1 MFSGNFLP
9 FPIRYTVLN
18 FNKNYLLKERIKMS
32 FKKSL
37 IIALALQTVLTG
49 CATITK
55 DTNQAVRVDTYSKT
69 NEIVK
74 DAKCVGKNERG
85 EFTTDSNGV
94 MRPHRSGENL
104 IVTCSKDGQEK
115 GMATLIS
122 RANGGM
128 FGNILFGGGIGAII
142 DHNKGTAYS
151 YPDWVRV
158 MMGDDLLFDR
168 KQNKENE
175 VMIGQPASPDQLKK
189 IQEAKVAE
197 EKAMA
202 EKAAAEKAK
211 ADKAA
216 ANKATGDKT
225 ATP

>member
-1 MFSGNFLP
+1 MQVSRHLLVLVVALP
-9 FPIRYTVLN
+9 
-18 FNKNYLLKERIKMS
+18 
-32 FKKSL
+32 
-37 IIALALQTVLTG
+37 TVLTG

-55 DTNQAVRVDTYSKT
+55 DANQPVRVETYSKT
-69 NEIVK
+69 NEVVK
-74 DAKCVGKNERG
+74 DVKCVGKNERG
-85 EFTTDSNGV
+85 EFAVDSSGV

-104 IVTCSKDGQEK
+104 MVTYSKDGAEP
-115 GMATLIS
+115 GIATLIS

-158 MMGDDLLFDR
+158 IMGDDLLFDR

-175 VMIGQPASPDQLKK
+175 VMIGQSASPEQLKK

-202 EKAAAEKAK
+202 EKAAQEAAKTKVAAEAS
-211 ADKAA
+211 ATASSETNAA
-216 ANKATGDKT
+216 PTSPAPT
-225 ATP
+225 AP

>member
-1 MFSGNFLP
+1 MQVSRNLLVLAVALP
-9 FPIRYTVLN
+9 TIL
-18 FNKNYLLKERIKMS
+18 S
-32 FKKSL
+32 
-37 IIALALQTVLTG
+37 G

-55 DTNQAVRVDTYSKT
+55 DANQPVRVETYSKT

-74 DAKCVGKNERG
+74 DVKCVGKNERG
-85 EFTTDSNGV
+85 EFTADSTGV

-104 IVTCSKDGQEK
+104 MVTCSKEGSAP

-122 RANGGM
+122 RVNGGM

-158 MMGDDLLFDR
+158 IMGEDLLFDR

-175 VMIGQPASPDQLKK
+175 VMFGQSASPEQLAK

-197 EKAMA
+197 EKIMA
-202 EKAAAEKAK
+202 EKAAQEAAK
-211 ADKAA
+211 TKAA
-216 ANKATGDKT
+216 ANSE
-225 ATP
+225 ATPQTQTAP